1 MAKTIPAKRYLTLGV
16 CAVSMSETTKVGSF
30 SIKGGEMEANTT
42 TRPQFRIRLSDGVSA
57 SGKRAYDYTLE
68 VTFQPDAEC
77 VESEDGQ
84 ELEEFLA
91 RYTMMILRRRDV
103 LQAEIEARTAL

>member
-1 MAKTIPAKRYLTLGV
+1 
-16 CAVSMSETTKVGSF
+16 
-30 SIKGGEMEANTT
+30 MEAK
-42 TRPQFRIRLSDGVSA
+42 PQFRIRLSDGVSA

-77 VESEDGQ
+77 GESEDGQ

-103 LQAEIEARTAL
+103 LQAEMESRTAL

>member
-1 MAKTIPAKRYLTLGV
+1 
-16 CAVSMSETTKVGSF
+16 
-30 SIKGGEMEANTT
+30 MEAKPQ
-42 TRPQFRIRLSDGVSA
+42 PQFRIRLSDGVSA

-77 VESEDGQ
+77 GESEDGQ

-91 RYTMMILRRRDV
+91 RYTDMILRRRDV
-103 LQAEIEARTAL
+103 LQAQMESRTTS